1 MFEYM
6 LATDQRNQSKWTVL
20 VSLSGQCL
28 AFGLALLIPLIYT
41 QGLPP
46 VQWARISLPS
56 ASAPPAPERP
66 IQRQVARTNQTT
78 QKVFT
83 APPSIPRQIAIVV
96 DQPAIPMPFNGGE
109 AGVAGS
115 IGSEAGPA
123 KIPIDLLTGPVAP
136 PPAPS
141 DKPKPV
147 ERAPEPMHVSG
158 GVQAARILRRV
169 VPIYP
174 ELARRARIS
183 GAVHLI
189 GVIGKDGTIQNLRVV
204 SGHPLLV
211 SAAIEAVRQW
221 LYKPTLLSGEPV
233 EVIAPIEVNFN
244 LN

>member
-1 MFEYM
+1 MFEYA

-28 AFGLALLIPLIYT
+28 AFGVALLIPLIYT

-56 ASAPPAPERP
+56 APAPPAPERP
-66 IQRQVARTNQTT
+66 IERAVARANPTT
-78 QKVFT
+78 QKAFS
-83 APPSIPRQIAIVV
+83 APPSIPPKIAVIV
-96 DQPAIPMPFNGGE
+96 DQPAITMPFNGGE
-109 AGVAGS
+109 TGVAGS
-115 IGSEAGPA
+115 IGSETGPA
-123 KIPIDLLTGPVAP
+123 KIPIDLLAGPVAAP
-136 PPAPS
+136 PTPS

-147 ERAPEPMHVSG
+147 EHAAEPMHVSG
-158 GVQAARILRRV
+158 GVQAAKIFRRV

-174 ELARRARIS
+174 ELAKRARIS

-189 GVIGKDGTIQNLRVV
+189 GVIGRDGTIQNLRVV

>member
-1 MFEYM
+1 MFEYT
-6 LATDQRNQSKWTVL
+6 LTTDQRNQSKWTVL
-20 VSLSGQCL
+20 VSLSGQCI
-28 AFGLALLIPLIYT
+28 AFGVALLIPLIYT

-56 ASAPPAPERP
+56 APAPPAPERP
-66 IQRQVARTNQTT
+66 MERQVARTNQTT

-83 APPSIPRQIAIVV
+83 APPSIPPKIAVIV
-96 DQPAIPMPFNGGE
+96 DQAAIPIPLNGGE
-109 AGVAGS
+109 TGVAGS
-115 IGSEAGPA
+115 IGSESGPV
-123 KIPIDLLTGPVAP
+123 KIPIDLLAGPVAA

-141 DKPKPV
+141 EKPKPV
-147 ERAPEPMHVSG
+147 VRAPEPMHVSG
-158 GVQAARILRRV
+158 GVQAAKILRRV

-174 ELARRARIS
+174 ELAKRARIS
-183 GAVHLI
+183 GPVHLI

-211 SAAIEAVRQW
+211 SAVIEAVRQW

>member
-1 MFEYM
+1 M
-6 LATDQRNQSKWTVL
+6 L

-28 AFGLALLIPLIYT
+28 VFGVALLMPLIYT

-46 VQWARISLPS
+46 VQWERISLPQVP
-56 ASAPPAPERP
+56 APPAPERP
-66 IQRQVARTNQTT
+66 IERGIARTNQTT

-83 APPSIPRQIAIVV
+83 APLSVPRQIAVIL
-96 DQPAIPMPFNGGE
+96 DQPAVPMPFNGGE
-109 AGVAGS
+109 TGVAGS
-115 IGSEAGPA
+115 IGSETGPA
-123 KIPIDLLTGPVAP
+123 KIPIDLLLGPLAT

-147 ERAPEPMHVSG
+147 ERAAEPMHVSG
-158 GVQAARILRRV
+158 GVQSAKILRRV

-174 ELARRARIS
+174 DLAKRARIS
-183 GAVHLI
+183 GTVHLV
-189 GVIGKDGTIQNLRVV
+189 GVIGKDGMIQGLRVV

-211 SAAIEAVRQW
+211 SAAIQAVRQW